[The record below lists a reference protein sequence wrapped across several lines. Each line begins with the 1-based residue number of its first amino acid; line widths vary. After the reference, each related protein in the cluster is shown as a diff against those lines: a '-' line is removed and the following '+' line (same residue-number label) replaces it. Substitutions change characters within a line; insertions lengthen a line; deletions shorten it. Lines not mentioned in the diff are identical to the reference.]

1 MLERATADWRS
12 VEANAMHRAKEEL
25 DVLSVRLQEISIAE
39 SLRS

>member
-1 MLERATADWRS
+1 